1 MIHNQGWSSETM
13 QDTNASYN
21 ESPYNG
27 RGLVDHKNDLNCCV
41 DHLKDI
47 IHDYVET
54 EVLTPGEFVNCVRD
68 ALSDNINYHSKRL
81 NMLKDAET
89 LLTNTNREKELL
101 QE

>member
-27 RGLVDHKNDLNCCV
+27 RGLVDHKNDINCCV

-47 IHDYVET
+47 IHDYVE
-54 EVLTPGEFVNCVRD
+54 
-68 ALSDNINYHSKRL
+68 
-81 NMLKDAET
+81 
-89 LLTNTNREKELL
+89 
-101 QE
+101 

>member
-1 MIHNQGWSSETM
+1 MIHNQGWSSETVEN
-13 QDTNASYN
+13 TAASYN
-21 ESPYNG
+21 ETGSS
-27 RGLVDHKNDLNCCV
+27 LQDHRNDINCCIDV
-41 DHLKDI
+41 LKDI
-47 IHDYVET
+47 IHDYVES

-68 ALSDNINYHSKRL
+68 ALSDNINYHNKRL